1 MNSSALKSSS
11 LSLFILLACL
21 TKVWSSLDR
30 VWYFVIQPSFSW
42 PLTSQDSA
50 CHILWREVWPSL
62 IPQES
67 SCRVQARLLRKGCQ
81 WDRVGS
87 AIAGETE
94 NWIHLLLWK
103 GTLSLR
109 VKMCCCLGDL
119 SKLMQRGILEEAYRE
134 HMEIACFLFL
144 CVWLPSLPL
153 SF

>member
-11 LSLFILLACL
+11 LSLFILLARL

-42 PLTSQDSA
+42 PLQARIQHATFSEER
-50 CHILWREVWPSL
+50 CGHLWSYRRAPAGL
-62 IPQES
+62 
-67 SCRVQARLLRKGCQ
+67 QARLLSKGCQ

-94 NWIHLLLWK
+94 TWIHLLLWK
-103 GTLSLR
+103 GTTSLR
-109 VKMCCCLGDL
+109 VKTCCCLGDL
-119 SKLMQRGILEEAYRE
+119 SKLMQRGILKEAYRE

-144 CVWLPSLPL
+144 RVWLPSLPL